1 MNQWTRSTF
10 VNAPVKEVFTYLSDP
25 IHWMDTY
32 PDAEIS
38 DVESTPDGL
47 GTSFTWAGKFLG
59 RSATAELE
67 FTEFVPDQRIAATS
81 AKGFVFSWTFEPDFE
96 GTKLTLAVEDVPAT
110 WAESALDIMAMGTTG
125 GEFDTWL
132 SNIEAVLSGG
142 PAEPEDHAR
151 TRRLTRSVLIA
162 APVEEVFTYLRDPE
176 WFADYPGTEV
186 SDIHVTPEGVGTSVR
201 WTDHLLGIPVSV
213 THTFTEV
220 VPNQRIVSTSSN
232 GFHLTWT
239 LGPED
244 GGTRLTVAEE
254 ATPANWAAAAVDELI
269 LKLAE
274 KDLDP
279 WLATIKE
286 AVESDV
292 G

>member
-1 MNQWTRSTF
+1 M
-10 VNAPVKEVFTYLSDP
+10 
-25 IHWMDTY
+25 
-32 PDAEIS
+32 
-38 DVESTPDGL
+38 
-47 GTSFTWAGKFLG
+47 
-59 RSATAELE
+59 
-67 FTEFVPDQRIAATS
+67 
-81 AKGFVFSWTFEPDFE
+81 
-96 GTKLTLAVEDVPAT
+96 EDVPAT
-110 WAESALDIMAMGTTG
+110 WAESALDTMTMITTG

-142 PAEPEDHAR
+142 PAESEDHAR
-151 TRRLTRSVLIA
+151 TRRLSRSVLIA
-162 APVEEVFTYLRDPE
+162 APVEAVFEYMREPE

-186 SDIHVTPEGVGTSVR
+186 SDIHVSPESVGTSVR
-201 WTDHLLGIPVSV
+201 WTNHMLGIPMSV

-239 LGPED
+239 FGPED

-254 ATPANWAAAAVDELI
+254 ATPANWAAAAVDEVI
-269 LKLAE
+269 LRLAE

-286 AVESDV
+286 SVESDV